1 MVKLTNRQSGP
12 AHNFEA
18 YDDLAPTEMKPVLH
32 TRETRVQWLLCEPCL
47 FLKQVFCFL
56 FSTKQNLLEELD
68 GLQSDLTALKLKNE
82 ELKVSHHDYTQEVCI
97 VF

>member
-1 MVKLTNRQSGP
+1 MLGKPEFSAYCACVKHVS
-12 AHNFEA
+12 F
-18 YDDLAPTEMKPVLH
+18 
-32 TRETRVQWLLCEPCL
+32 
-47 FLKQVFCFL
+47 FLKKGVCFF

-97 VF
+97 IF